1 MTPWTIGGGFE
12 GYGGLTLG
20 VSRALARFGIKTK
33 LIWYSEFDPNPSRI
47 MAHNYP
53 GIPNLGD
60 ITQIDWSTVA
70 RPTVFTAGFPCQD
83 LSLAGRRAGMRPGT
97 RSGLWSDTLNAIK
110 QLQPRLV
117 VIENVRG
124 LLSGCA
130 ESDLEPCP
138 GCVGDGDH
146 RPVLRALGRVL
157 GDLADLGF
165 DAEWGGIEASAVG
178 APHRRFRVFVV
189 AWKQGTLP
197 ELASELGRSFTESP
211 LLMEPPA
218 LFRTPMADED
228 GGGPLHPDTARERGQ
243 TLRLT
248 GQVLAMTGDLLPT
261 PSASVANDGEG
272 TETWLARR
280 EQVKAK
286 GINGNGMG
294 MPLSIAVQ
302 LLPTPDA
309 YAGSRGGSQDPD
321 KRRAGG
327 HTVSLQDVTEQKPE
341 AFGDYQPAINRW
353 QSVIGRPAPSP
364 TSQSVKGKPQLDPP
378 FVEFLMGLD
387 AGWVTS
393 PGIWDDMDMT
403 APAVRNA
410 KLKALGNGV
419 VPQQAAEAVTRLLD
433 RAFDSLAA

>member
-1 MTPWTIGGGFE
+1 
-12 GYGGLTLG
+12 
-20 VSRALARFGIKTK
+20 
-33 LIWYSEFDPNPSRI
+33 
-47 MAHNYP
+47 
-53 GIPNLGD
+53 
-60 ITQIDWSTVA
+60 
-70 RPTVFTAGFPCQD
+70 
-83 LSLAGRRAGMRPGT
+83 MRPGT

-157 GDLADLGF
+157 GDLADIGF

-197 ELASELGRSFTESP
+197 GLAGELGRSFTESP

-261 PSASVANDGEG
+261 PRASDGE
-272 TETWLARR
+272 
-280 EQVKAK
+280 K
-286 GINGNGMG
+286 GGPGQRG
-294 MPLSIAVQ
+294 SSGDLTLPSAAVQ
-302 LLPTPDA
+302 LLPTPTTSEANGPGEHGTDGRDLRTEVALLPTPKAGDA
-309 YAGSRGGSQDPD
+309 SFGLPRTSGRP
-321 KRRAGG
+321 
-327 HTVSLQDVTEQKPE
+327 PE
-341 AFGDYQPAINRW
+341 MSTHLATKIHYTDFGDYQPAIERW
-353 QSVIGRPAPSP
+353 QSVVSRLAPPP
-364 TSQSVKGKPQLDPP
+364 TAPSVKGKPQLDPP

-387 AGWVTS
+387 AGWVTA
-393 PGIWDDMDMT
+393 PEIWDNADMT
-403 APAVRNA
+403 SPAVRNA

-419 VPQQAAEAVTRLLD
+419 VPQQAEEAVTRLLD